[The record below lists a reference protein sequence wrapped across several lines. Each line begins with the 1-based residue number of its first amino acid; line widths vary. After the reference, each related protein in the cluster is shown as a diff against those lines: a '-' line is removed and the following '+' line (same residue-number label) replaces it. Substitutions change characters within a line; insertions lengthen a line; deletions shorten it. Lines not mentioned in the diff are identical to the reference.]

1 MNTIYI
7 YNTNYWNSN
16 KDKFSITQFDA
27 KKSILLKNF
36 DFIRE
41 IIFYYLVEMENKD
54 EQELEFPGTWAINE
68 PDRIAVLMSGSDEKM
83 TYLELD
89 EKANR
94 ISNLFVGLGLQPG
107 DHIAFCLE
115 NTIDF
120 LPLAWGAHYAGLYY
134 TAISSRLT
142 EEEMSYI
149 VKDCGARVFVT
160 SVGNRDTAELL
171 DFLDHCKLMQRS
183 WMYIVLVVRLS

>member
-1 MNTIYI
+1 M
-7 YNTNYWNSN
+7 YNFPVGCLGNSYN
-16 KDKFSITQFDA
+16 DQ
-27 KKSILLKNF
+27 
-36 DFIRE
+36 
-41 IIFYYLVEMENKD
+41 
-54 EQELEFPGTWAINE
+54 QQLEFPGTWAISQ
-68 PDRIAVLMSGSDEKM
+68 PDRVAVLMVGSGEKM

-142 EEEMSYI
+142 EEEMSSFWI
-149 VKDCGARVFVT
+149 IQIT
-160 SVGNRDTAELL
+160 SHNVVAADN
-171 DFLDHCKLMQRS
+171 DFTWFASLGF
-183 WMYIVLVVRLS
+183 

>member
-1 MNTIYI
+1 
-7 YNTNYWNSN
+7 
-16 KDKFSITQFDA
+16 
-27 KKSILLKNF
+27 
-36 DFIRE
+36 
-41 IIFYYLVEMENKD
+41 MENKD

-94 ISNLFVGLGLQPG
+94 ISNLFADLGLQPG

-142 EEEMSYI
+142 EEEMGYI
-149 VKDCGARVFVT
+149 VRDCGARVFVT
-160 SVGNRDTAELL
+160 SAGNRDTAEQIDFVDTSVKEKFVIGGEIDGYASFEDATESTSKEPQL
-171 DFLDHCKLMQRS
+171 DRVEGQDML
-183 WMYIVLVVRLS
+183 

>member
-1 MNTIYI
+1 MGN
-7 YNTNYWNSN
+7 NN
-16 KDKFSITQFDA
+16 DQ
-27 KKSILLKNF
+27 
-36 DFIRE
+36 
-41 IIFYYLVEMENKD
+41 
-54 EQELEFPGTWAINE
+54 QQLEFPGTWAISQ
-68 PDRIAVLMSGSDEKM
+68 PDRVAVLMVGSGEKM

-142 EEEMSYI
+142 E
-149 VKDCGARVFVT
+149 
-160 SVGNRDTAELL
+160 
-171 DFLDHCKLMQRS
+171 
-183 WMYIVLVVRLS
+183 